1 MFYVYLIRSKQDNNL
16 YTGPTNDLR
25 KRLSEHNKGL
35 NRSTKHRTPFEL
47 IYYEAYKSE
56 HDARIREQS
65 LKLRANAFR
74 QLKRRIHESLVLN

>member
-1 MFYVYLIRSKQDNNL
+1 MICGKDW
-16 YTGPTNDLR
+16 
-25 KRLSEHNKGL
+25 SEHNKGL